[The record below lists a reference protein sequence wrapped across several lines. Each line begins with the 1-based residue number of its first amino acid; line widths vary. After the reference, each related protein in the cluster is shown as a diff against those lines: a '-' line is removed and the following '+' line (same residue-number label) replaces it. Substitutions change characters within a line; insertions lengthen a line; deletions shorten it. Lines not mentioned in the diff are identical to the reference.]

1 MSPFILIIFSIIII
15 SMLILTI
22 SMTILTIKLVIHIMF
37 IRWSLWSSSCSSGGW
52 RALWRAVPLVGCK
65 GSWAMAWTR
74 GFSSFFFFYVICHA
88 ITCRYLDWAMA
99 WTSSFFTIIFCYVSS
114 IMITCHFVPCHF
126 LGQFNTSSFFLKKW
140 HEKNDIK
147 LCQRISKMK
156 KCNLKCFLII
166 VFVVHITL
174 SWHVN

>member
-99 WTSSFFTIIFCYVSS
+99 WTNSFFYHYILLCVKYYDYMSFRAMSFSRAIQY
-114 IMITCHFVPCHF
+114 FV
-126 LGQFNTSSFFLKKW
+126 
-140 HEKNDIK
+140 
-147 LCQRISKMK
+147 MK
-156 KCNLKCFLII
+156 KVTSNFVNEFQRRKKTIWS
-166 VFVVHITL
+166 VF
-174 SWHVN
+174 